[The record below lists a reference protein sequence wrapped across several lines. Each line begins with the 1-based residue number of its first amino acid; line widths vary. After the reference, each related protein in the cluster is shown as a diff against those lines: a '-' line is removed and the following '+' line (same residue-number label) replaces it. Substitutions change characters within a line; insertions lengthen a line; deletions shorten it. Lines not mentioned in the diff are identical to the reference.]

1 MGDYDARLKRGF
13 ALIDK
18 MGWPQERMLK
28 QKDAYPDIYNLTVG
42 HLFGDIWTRPHLS
55 LRERE
60 LITMAA
66 IIAQGRPMGVATHFA
81 SAIKNGISK
90 ETIMELIIHV
100 SAYAGWPVI
109 SHSIITFNQAMEEL
123 EAEKKA
129 KAGARSKGKRKAQ
142 AAPKPKT
149 KSRAGARA
157 AA

>member
-28 QKDAYPDIYNLTVG
+28 QKEAYPDIYDLTVG

-123 EAEKKA
+123 EAEKKTKARA
-129 KAGARSKGKRKAQ
+129 KSKSRAK
-142 AAPKPKT
+142 AAPKPKSR
-149 KSRAGARA
+149 SRAAGRA